1 MSNIRFIQGNIF
13 GSRCQTL
20 VNTVNCVGVMGA
32 GLAFECRLRY
42 PHMYGRY
49 AQLCTSGELRVGRL
63 WLYKDAERWV
73 LNFPTKQHWKDSS
86 TLDYLRMGLDKFV
99 ASYRERGIASVA
111 FPLLGTQHGGLDP
124 AAVRALMEQYLSRCT
139 IPVEIYRHDPAAADD
154 CYAAFRALV
163 RSTPDAAIKEVTGL
177 RADRLRYI
185 RAALEDSRIC
195 QLNQLLQVPGIGE
208 KTLEK
213 CFGLMRGRTVPAQV
227 EAQAQLQWCV

>member
-1 MSNIRFIQGNIF
+1 MGNIRFIQGNIF

-42 PHMYGRY
+42 PQMYERY
-49 AQLCTSGELRVGRL
+49 AQLCASGELRVGRL
-63 WLYKDAERWV
+63 WLYKQAGRWV
-73 LNFPTKQHWKDSS
+73 LNFPTKQHWKDPS

-99 ASYRERGIASVA
+99 ATYRERGVASVA
-111 FPLLGTQHGGLDP
+111 FPLLGAQHGGLDP

-139 IPVEIYRHDPAAADD
+139 IPVEIYQHDPVAPDD
-154 CYAAFRALV
+154 CYAEFKAMMS
-163 RSTPDAAIKEVTGL
+163 STPDAAIKEKTGL

-195 QLNQLLQVPGIGE
+195 QLNQLRQVPGIGE

-213 CFGLMRGRTVPAQV
+213 CFGLVRERTAPA
-227 EAQAQLQWCV
+227 AGQAQLQW